1 MNTENKQT
9 FWLVWSP
16 TGLRSPS
23 FRHGSEE
30 SATAEAERLARQ
42 HTGRLFVVL
51 EAKSAR
57 RVDDMV
63 RTTFVDESEIPF

>member
-1 MNTENKQT
+1 MTPENKQT

-16 TGLRSPS
+16 TSERPPR

-30 SATAEAERLARQ
+30 SATKEAERLARANPGQ
-42 HTGRLFVVL
+42 MFVVL
-51 EAKSAR
+51 EAKAAR